1 METTKQDSKKQNWT
15 EDAIATVAKK
25 YATRADFAKNDQSA
39 YQAARR
45 KGVEFLNKVCEHMA
59 AIKRGRKQ
67 GQKAK
72 PKTTA
77 TATESSPASL
87 TVPSQGVTV

>member
-1 METTKQDSKKQNWT
+1 METTKQDSKKQNWSD
-15 EDAIATVAKK
+15 DAISTVAKK
-25 YATRADFAKNDQSA
+25 YPSRADFAKNDQSA

-45 KGVEFLNKVCEHMA
+45 KGVEFLNKVCEHMP

-72 PKTTA
+72 PKAATGTETA
-77 TATESSPASL
+77 TPANVSSP
-87 TVPSQGVTV
+87 GVTV